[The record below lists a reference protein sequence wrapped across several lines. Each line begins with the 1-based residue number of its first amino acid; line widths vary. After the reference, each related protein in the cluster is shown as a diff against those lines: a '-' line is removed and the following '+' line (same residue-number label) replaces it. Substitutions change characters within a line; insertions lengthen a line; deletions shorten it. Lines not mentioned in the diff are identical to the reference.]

1 MKSFC
6 RNKGIVLILVRHV
19 IHSTSRFFEPVQDDF
34 HHGFSRMTDKA
45 DDSVVL

>member
-6 RNKGIVLILVRHV
+6 RNKGIVLILVR
-19 IHSTSRFFEPVQDDF
+19 HSTSRFFEPVQDDF